1 MAEAGSAILPAV
13 PRRVLLPLLL
23 ACLLSARA
31 TQVALLDQPQPGQVA
46 VRVTEDDPLGQWP
59 VRAGDGA
66 LLNALRQLS
75 QLLPNPLVGAEVRC
89 VPQVGDPV
97 QAQTD
102 DRGRARCLLPAG
114 AGAVRVEVSGA
125 APLTAP
131 DWNLSGAAHLTVT
144 DLDDTVIVTGVK
156 SGGLT
161 RALRQNALTRP
172 VFPDLL
178 PLLQQQAA
186 RGPVVYLSGSPDG
199 LDASLR
205 QLLTAHAFPPGPL
218 LLRDWPQVAT
228 TAHKGRALDALASQN
243 AATFTLIGDS
253 GEADPETYAAFV
265 RRWPGRTERILI
277 RDIGPGE
284 RHAEVERLL
293 SGLGLPWGWLPGS
306 SSS

>member
-13 PRRVLLPLLL
+13 LRRSLLL
-23 ACLLSARA
+23 LLVCSLPAQA
-31 TQVALLDQPQPGQVA
+31 TQVTLLDQPQPGQVA

-97 QAQTD
+97 KVQTD
-102 DRGRARCLLPAG
+102 DRGRAHCPLPAG

-125 APLTAP
+125 SPQTAP
-131 DWNLSGAAHLTVT
+131 DWNLGSAAHLTVT

-156 SGGLT
+156 SGGLS

-172 VFPDLL
+172 IFADLP

-205 QLLTAHAFPPGPL
+205 QLLAAHAFPPGPL
-218 LLRDWPQVAT
+218 LLRDWPRVAT
-228 TAHKGRALDALASQN
+228 TAHKGRALDALASQS

-277 RDIGPGE
+277 RDIGPGA

-293 SGLGLPWGWLPGS
+293 RGLGVPWGWLPGPS
-306 SSS
+306 SS